1 MRAWG
6 KRGALI
12 VALTAV
18 WLLVAAI
25 ANASQLIERGDLFV
39 KFDGG
44 IAPLTLPRSENAPIS
59 VRVEGTIKTLS
70 GAQPPALRFIA
81 IAINRGG
88 EIDTRGLPRC
98 RRSQIQ
104 SVSSQQA
111 LAVCGKALVGEGS
124 YLGAVSLPEQSAF
137 PLQGHVLAFNA
148 IDDGQRAIL
157 AHVYG
162 SNPVPNSRILVF
174 HIRRAHGTF
183 GTVLTAALPSRLNKF
198 GYLKKISLNLRRHFV
213 YRGRKHSYLTAA
225 CAAPQGLNI
234 AAFPFVRVSMTF
246 SDSRKLSS
254 TLTRT
259 CRVRKSQH

>member
-18 WLLVAAI
+18 CLLVAAI
-25 ANASQLIERGDLFV
+25 ASAAQLIERGDLFV

-44 IAPLTLPRSENAPIS
+44 IAPLALPRSENAPIS

-70 GAQPPALRFIA
+70 GAQPPALRFIS

-88 EIDTRGLPRC
+88 KIDTRGLPRC
-98 RRSQIQ
+98 RRSQIE
-104 SVSSQQA
+104 SVSSRQA
-111 LAVCGKALVGEGS
+111 LAVCGPALVGEGR
-124 YLGAVSLPEQSAF
+124 YVGAVSLPEQNAF
-137 PLQGHVLAFNA
+137 PLQGRVLAFNA
-148 IDDGQRAIL
+148 IVEGRRAIL

-174 HIRRAHGTF
+174 HIRHGHGTF
-183 GTVLTAALPSRLNKF
+183 GTILSADLPVRLNKY
-198 GYLKKISLNLRRHFV
+198 GYLKEISLNLKRHFF

-225 CAAPQGLNI
+225 CAAPKGLNI
-234 AAFPFVRVSMTF
+234 AAFPFVRASMTF
-246 SDSRKLSS
+246 SDGRKLAS
-254 TLTRT
+254 TITRT
-259 CRVRKSQH
+259 CRVKPSHR